1 MTVRET
7 LRNPV
12 KIASLIAAA
21 DGDRLLPMTTCPDR
35 ARRCGPADAAPW
47 LVAACLMV
55 APGWLLAASPATAK
69 AAAPN
74 ASRPAGPSAS
84 TTTASKPPAAA
95 STSPAE
101 VTTAPASAAPA
112 SGARS
117 GRGSAQ
123 AVRVLATRS
132 HVQCPIPGKTLAV
145 MAIDSAQEWSEK
157 LRQDEVAI
165 AGRPIRW
172 TREQVLIY
180 AMNQQPTLGVS
191 VEPASRVLTL
201 HSGLLMWPV
210 REIRPGPGQ
219 MAATATSRPCLV
231 AIVKRAFWQKIKIV
245 RKH

>member
-1 MTVRET
+1 M
-7 LRNPV
+7 
-12 KIASLIAAA
+12 
-21 DGDRLLPMTTCPDR
+21 PMTTRPEPATGCGR
-35 ARRCGPADAAPW
+35 AGATPW
-47 LVAACLMV
+47 LVAACLTV
-55 APGWLLAASPATAK
+55 TPGWLLAAKPQAPAAAASPAAAK
-69 AAAPN
+69 APAQSGAKPAP
-74 ASRPAGPSAS
+74 ARPSARPAGP
-84 TTTASKPPAAA
+84 AA
-95 STSPAE
+95 
-101 VTTAPASAAPA
+101 AAPA
-112 SGARS
+112 SGDAAAAGARN

-132 HVQCPIPGKTLAV
+132 HAQCPIPGKKLAV
-145 MAIDSAQEWSEK
+145 MAIDSAQEWAEE
-157 LRQDEVAI
+157 LLQDEVST

-201 HSGLLMWPV
+201 HSGVLMWPV
-210 REIRPGPGQ
+210 REIRPGAGQ